1 MKDFDE
7 FLAMYESGEFS
18 EEYDA
23 RLQEFEKGKSELQI
37 SSKLAKFDTL
47 FLLRKYHEW
56 LHSS

>member
-7 FLAMYESGEFS
+7 FLAMYESGELK
-18 EEYDA
+18 EEYA
-23 RLQEFEKGKSELQI
+23 VRFEEFEKGKSVD
-37 SSKLAKFDTL
+37 KLFATKAQFDSL